1 MRYTNKPKSKFNLS
15 LIFRLTPYLLG
26 IFLLISS
33 YLFFQTG
40 TGPLSFLSKKTEI
53 NAVGSKCKVEKDE
66 YMECTDPNGKKTV
79 TTYTNGHVSNISTT
93 STIVER
99 DPEKGVVGRTT
110 VVNSRDT
117 TYNGSTGTYVNAT
130 GGTNT
135 TVIQETK
142 YKKKDD
148 GEVEE
153 EKSEIVTRVI
163 QNNNTP
169 QETVT
174 ITVKDK
180 TGTVKQEQTF
190 KTGAGE
196 VPKLA
201 STPAA
206 AKLPSGKGSCA
217 TSGNPIQEGTWAATG
232 TYSDNGSPS
241 PETALCKQCGA
252 DGSFSGETKACLTV
266 VGTAPIVLPSH
277 MEVVKTKDG
286 KEIPFKK
293 CFAKVDGAYMQ
304 VAPGEEVKGEDS
316 TKYCSPEGKLVDSKD
331 EALQIICSLNGQIAS
346 GGKCADKPQTP
357 AAPPASGS
365 NPGKLSGIE
374 LAAAIR
380 DCTSS
385 PNKAG
390 ETSYFDNTTGQCL
403 TKKSA
408 DACKDRASKE
418 NKAGSVVW
426 YTCNG
431 DKTTITT
438 CLEGSYAADGTCV
451 RKVVPTGIKDQLP
464 TICVYPRIPKLDASG
479 KGACELA
486 PTNFGAAPP
495 ANSTTPLLI
504 TDNSNSRNIPV
515 GAKCGE
521 GSVFFGLV
529 GISGPNCQLGCEGGV
544 FTHVRY
550 GTLSTSHAYICG
562 EQSDPQVVDTVKTL
576 SLSERNVRII
586 EDSSTSQTTKKLS
599 ECSRDGKDSPN
610 CLSCEGGL
618 FTTVETGG
626 ETSRF
631 CGSKDEVSG
640 MLNNN
645 PSLISSPTTPNNTS
659 VNSDSELE
667 DKILNRNGRV
677 NAIVQ
682 GPGQCKY
689 EGGEYI
695 GWFKYRC
702 PGEDGTLSSNDQ
714 PYCSSEVSDQCDGQ
728 SNAKCS
734 PTKDGGKCVDMN
746 GVDIVLDV
754 VSPEVVVDTVGNT
767 AQNTGN
773 SIGNF
778 FSNAWSQIVGTFTNI
793 GNDTVEVVDYAAT
806 LDDPADPPVRP
817 TKPAANP
824 GTVKLKGECFV
835 HSDCEPGLHCKTTW
849 GNLQTST
856 CAKSSTEIVEKG
868 VVGQGGKLS
877 VGTPCYDDDQCESG
891 AVCNKSVFADTCKPK
906 DVPAGGSIVEDKDQ
920 KYKKLPTGAGVYSYT
935 KDGIVYIILPAGYT
949 EQNLKDLNNSATEKE

>member
-293 CFAKVDGAYMQ
+293 CFAKVDGVYMQ

-479 KGACELA
+479 RGACELA
-486 PTNFGAAPP
+486 PTNFGATPP
-495 ANSTTPLLI
+495 VNTTTPATPLLI
-504 TDNSNSRNIPV
+504 TDNASEKLLPS
-515 GAKCGE
+515 GSKCADGMYNTIL
-521 GSVFFGLV
+521 GNVAYK
-529 GISGPNCQLGCEGGV
+529 PKCQTQCEGGV
-544 FTHVRY
+544 YTTVSY
-550 GTLSTSHAYICG
+550 GIFGIKKVVICG
-562 EQSDPQVVDTVKTL
+562 DMTDESLVTTVNALKLFESNVKILEDNKSEL
-576 SLSERNVRII
+576 S
-586 EDSSTSQTTKKLS
+586 TKKLS
-599 ECSRDGKDSPN
+599 KCNNELGSDNLCSR
-610 CLSCEGGL
+610 CEVGVV
-618 FTTVETGG
+618 TNVETSDG
-626 ETSRF
+626 TFRF
-631 CGSKDEVSG
+631 CGSKDEVTT
-640 MLNNN
+640 LVKNN
-645 PSLISSPTTPNNTS
+645 PNLLVPEKDNSSDDAFNFEDMPGISEAQQKSGAAGSAIGEALLKAWTQTWNTILGIREDT
-659 VNSDSELE
+659 NQTLE
-667 DKILNRNGRV
+667 
-677 NAIVQ
+677 
-682 GPGQCKY
+682 
-689 EGGEYI
+689 
-695 GWFKYRC
+695 
-702 PGEDGTLSSNDQ
+702 
-714 PYCSSEVSDQCDGQ
+714 
-728 SNAKCS
+728 
-734 PTKDGGKCVDMN
+734 
-746 GVDIVLDV
+746 
-754 VSPEVVVDTVGNT
+754 
-767 AQNTGN
+767 
-773 SIGNF
+773 
-778 FSNAWSQIVGTFTNI
+778 
-793 GNDTVEVVDYAAT
+793 YAST

-849 GNLQTST
+849 GNLQTPT

-868 VVGQGGKLS
+868 VVGQGAN
-877 VGTPCYDDDQCESG
+877 YQ
-891 AVCNKSVFADTCKPK
+891 
-906 DVPAGGSIVEDKDQ
+906 
-920 KYKKLPTGAGVYSYT
+920 
-935 KDGIVYIILPAGYT
+935 
-949 EQNLKDLNNSATEKE
+949 